1 MSTTAH
7 RLRYSIRPIPSDV
20 ADRIR
25 RTLRDDFGNSL
36 TVWESDSPAP
46 CRHCLRIA
54 DAGERLIVFAY
65 RPFSGTGPY
74 AEVGPIFI
82 HADACE
88 AYDEPDQF
96 PPDFNQRT
104 LTMRGYN
111 ASGTIETAELSAP
124 GQAEA
129 SLGRLFSDERVR
141 FVHVR
146 NPAWGCYDFLV
157 DRAWE

>member
-1 MSTTAH
+1 MSTAN
-7 RLRYSIRPIPSDV
+7 RLRYSIRPIPGEV

-25 RTLRDDFGNSL
+25 RTLLDDFGNSL
-36 TVWESDSPAP
+36 IVWESDSPAP

-54 DAGERLIVFAY
+54 PAGERLLVFAY
-65 RPFSGTGPY
+65 RPFSGSGPY

-88 AYDEPDQF
+88 TYDEPDRF
-96 PPDFNQRT
+96 PPDFAQRT

-111 ASGTIETAELSAP
+111 ERGSIEAAELSAP
-124 GQAEA
+124 GEPEA
-129 SLGRLFSDERVR
+129 SLGLLFSDERVR

-146 NPAWGCYDFLV
+146 NPAWGCYDFQV
-157 DRAWE
+157 DPVRD